1 MSNSWIDEIQTDK
14 IKSSL
19 TVAITD
25 NKISFT
31 EMLNI
36 LTDSAN
42 SGLSTVEFQDLQ
54 KIYVADVFESE
65 YLKYLMHSSLTD
77 NPSNYYFWGGATS
90 VNNVT
95 SLNTEALYLKM
106 MRINLLVSG
115 F

>member
-65 YLKYLMHSSLTD
+65 FGFHFLLDQT
-77 NPSNYYFWGGATS
+77 
-90 VNNVT
+90 
-95 SLNTEALYLKM
+95 LYLYWF
-106 MRINLLVSG
+106 LY
-115 F
+115 

>member
-42 SGLSTVEFQDLQ
+42 SVFRQSSS
-54 KIYVADVFESE
+54 KIFRRY
-65 YLKYLMHSSLTD
+65 M
-77 NPSNYYFWGGATS
+77 
-90 VNNVT
+90 
-95 SLNTEALYLKM
+95 
-106 MRINLLVSG
+106 
-115 F
+115 